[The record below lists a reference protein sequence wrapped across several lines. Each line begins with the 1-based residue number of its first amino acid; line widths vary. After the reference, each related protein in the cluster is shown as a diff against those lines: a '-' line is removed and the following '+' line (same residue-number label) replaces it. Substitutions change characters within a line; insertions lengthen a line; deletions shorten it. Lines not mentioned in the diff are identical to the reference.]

1 MEENVSNFHMS
12 AIMKSHLVYPKLQ
25 NLVPYQRVE
34 LEVSLYIDLCVLPD
48 MQLTKITW
56 RLPQ

>member
-12 AIMKSHLVYPKLQ
+12 AVMKSHLVYPKWQ
-25 NLVPYQRVE
+25 NLVSYQRVE
-34 LEVSLYIDLCVLPD
+34 LEVSLYVDLCVLPG

-56 RLPQ
+56 GLPQ